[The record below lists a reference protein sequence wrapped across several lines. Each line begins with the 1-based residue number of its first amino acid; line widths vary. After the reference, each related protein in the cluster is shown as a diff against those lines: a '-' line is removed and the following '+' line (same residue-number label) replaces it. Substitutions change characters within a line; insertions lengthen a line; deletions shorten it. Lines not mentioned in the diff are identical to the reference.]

1 MLVLEEDLIDVDA
14 DADVNKGH
22 PLLTMYT
29 RTSPILFW
37 NSGDES
43 YHLIQ
48 EQSGV
53 TDVDSALGAGTRR

>member
-1 MLVLEEDLIDVDA
+1 MFVLEQDLIDVDA
-14 DADVNKGH
+14 DVNKGRS
-22 PLLTMYT
+22 LLTMYT
-29 RTSPILFW
+29 RTLPILIW

-48 EQSGV
+48 KQSGV